1 MPREVKRVKG
11 YIYITGTG
19 ADPGLR
25 DNLDDPLFGDP
36 PTLGACM
43 PNLREFV
50 DPGDFLFVVSGKTPN
65 VQQYIVGGL
74 RVAEKITTL
83 AAHGR
88 FPQNRL
94 RTDERGIVRG
104 NIIVDGAGRQH
115 PLDHHASETFE
126 KRIRNYIVGDQSAAL
141 ITPREV
147 ELGRERSLR
156 KLSEMFD
163 RPGNRAIDIIG
174 RHRKLDE
181 AQVHG
186 LMDWLRGIK
195 AAAK

>member
-1 MPREVKRVKG
+1 MKG

-19 ADPGLR
+19 ADPGLHN
-25 DNLDDPLFGDP
+25 NLDDPLFGNP

-43 PNLREFV
+43 TNLREFV
-50 DPGDFLFVVSGKTPN
+50 DPGDYLFVVSGKTPN
-65 VQQYIVGGL
+65 VQQYVIGGM
-74 RVAEKITTL
+74 RVAEKIDAL
-83 AAHGR
+83 AAYGR

-94 RTDERGIVRG
+94 RRDENGFVRG
-104 NIIVDGAGRQH
+104 NIIVDARGQQN
-115 PLDHHASETFE
+115 PLDHHKPDTFE
-126 KRIRNYIVGDQSAAL
+126 RRIRNYIIGDQSAAL
-141 ITPREV
+141 QTEREI

-156 KLSEMFD
+156 KLSEMFE
-163 RPGNRAIDIIG
+163 RPGNRAIDILG

-181 AQVHG
+181 NQVHG